1 MTDVRQG
8 TLNTQ
13 RMAVVVSTS
22 VSILFSFILG
32 QFFCLE
38 MLGYIAE
45 AMNVWTSA
53 CFSVFTCLLLS
64 K

>member
-1 MTDVRQG
+1 MNVQRALREGGVTDVRQG

-32 QFFCLE
+32 QFLVLRCWVTLQK
-38 MLGYIAE
+38 L
-45 AMNVWTSA
+45 
-53 CFSVFTCLLLS
+53 
-64 K
+64 